1 MMVLSGLMILFY
13 ACICMFAWH
22 ICLSTM
28 RMTGAHGSWK
38 RASLDLHVFWLVLG
52 IKPGSS
58 ARASLPKHAIFSSPS
73 LGF

>member
-1 MMVLSGLMILFY
+1 MVLSGLMFLFY
-13 ACICMFAWH
+13 VYTCIFAWH

-28 RMTGAHGSWK
+28 RVPGAQGSWK

-52 IKPGSS
+52 IKPASS
-58 ARASLPKHAIFSSPS
+58 ARASLPKHAIFSSPT